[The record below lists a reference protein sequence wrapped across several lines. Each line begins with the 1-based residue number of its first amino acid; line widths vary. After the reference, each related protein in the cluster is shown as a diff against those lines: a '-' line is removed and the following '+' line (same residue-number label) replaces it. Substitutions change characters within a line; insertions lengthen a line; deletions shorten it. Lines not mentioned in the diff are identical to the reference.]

1 MAEKDIRRGMPRF
14 QGANFEANQA
24 LFRQLQGL
32 AEEGGCTPAQLSLRW
47 LLAEAPYYSHSG
59 TRSENH
65 LIENQ
70 RTLELDISP
79 ELLGELDTH

>member
-1 MAEKDIRRGMPRF
+1 
-14 QGANFEANQA
+14 
-24 LFRQLQGL
+24 
-32 AEEGGCTPAQLSLRW
+32 CTPAQLSLRW
-47 LLAEAPYYSHSG
+47 LLAEAPHIIPIPG

-79 ELLGELDTH
+79 ELLARAGQLINQNSVQGERYPPATQAEIDTEEF